1 MKQELTRPSI
11 EEIDQE
17 IERLQHQKRTRRA
30 LRWTMY
36 SLAVVAAIAVLVA
49 TLWLPV
55 LKITGSS
62 MKPTLNDS
70 EMVVAVRT
78 EQFRSGDVIAFY
90 YDNKILIKRVIA
102 TAGQFVDIQED
113 GTVLVDGEVLDEPY
127 IEEKSRGECNIDLP
141 YQVGDGQIF
150 VMGDDRPISLDSRTT
165 AVGTI
170 AEEKVLGRV
179 MFKIWPWSSVGRVQ

>member
-17 IERLQHQKRTRRA
+17 IERLRHQKRTRRA